1 MCVSYFCIRKLKEKF
16 IQEMKKLILLAMF
29 SLAIINLSAAKDAK
43 AEAKTK
49 ANVEVAAQ
57 DVVVN
62 GLIVDASA
70 NETLAGAE
78 ITIDGQKIYSDL
90 DGNFIIKNI
99 KPGKVNIK
107 ISMIS
112 YAEQTLEVDLSS
124 SSKLNVKMKQI

>member
-62 GLIVDASA
+62 GLIVDAS
-70 NETLAGAE
+70 T
-78 ITIDGQKIYSDL
+78 K
-90 DGNFIIKNI
+90 
-99 KPGKVNIK
+99 
-107 ISMIS
+107 
-112 YAEQTLEVDLSS
+112 
-124 SSKLNVKMKQI
+124 

>member
-1 MCVSYFCIRKLKEKF
+1 
-16 IQEMKKLILLAMF
+16 MKKLILLAMF